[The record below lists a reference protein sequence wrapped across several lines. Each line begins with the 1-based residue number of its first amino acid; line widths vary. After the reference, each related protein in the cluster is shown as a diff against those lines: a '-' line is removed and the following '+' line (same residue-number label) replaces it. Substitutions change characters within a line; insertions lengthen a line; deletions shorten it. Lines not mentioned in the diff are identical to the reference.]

1 MAQTKTSV
9 QTGGFVRGIDE
20 VVKIL
25 SASGDSPENEHKEPS
40 KVSEKAESLG
50 QLKACA
56 ARLSRINHFTK
67 GQLVQWK
74 EGLKNKATP
83 AYGQP
88 VIVVDVLKKPVFDFG
103 ENSDG
108 SQYINEPLTLVAGII
123 AENGDFLCYHF
134 DGRRFES
141 HLRNEHEED

>member
-1 MAQTKTSV
+1 MATIISGT
-9 QTGGFVRGIDE
+9 QTGDVVRGIDE
-20 VVKIL
+20 VVRIL
-25 SASGDSPENEHKEPS
+25 SKVGDCTEDKPEETGKGLA
-40 KVSEKAESLG
+40 KAESMG

-56 ARLSRINHFTK
+56 ARLRKRNHFTK

-103 ENSDG
+103 QNGDG

-123 AENGDFLCYHF
+123 AENGEFLCYHF
-134 DGRRFES
+134 DGRRFEP
-141 HLRNEHEED
+141 HKECE

>member
-1 MAQTKTSV
+1 MARVISGV
-9 QTGGFVRGIDE
+9 HSGGDMMGIDA
-20 VVKIL
+20 VIKVL
-25 SASGDSPENEHKEPS
+25 SADSGSTENENKETS
-40 KVSEKAESLG
+40 KVPDKVMNLG
-50 QLKACA
+50 RLKACA
-56 ARLSRINHFTK
+56 ARLSKINHFTN

-88 VIVVDVLKKPVFDFG
+88 VIVVDVLKKPVFNFG

-134 DGRRFES
+134 DARRFEP
-141 HLRNEHEED
+141 HVRNENEED

>member
-1 MAQTKTSV
+1 MARIITGV
-9 QTGGFVRGIDE
+9 QTGGDVMGIDA
-20 VVKIL
+20 VIKVL
-25 SASGDSPENEHKEPS
+25 SAGEGSTENENKETR
-40 KVSEKAESLG
+40 KAPDKTVNLVR
-50 QLKACA
+50 LKECA
-56 ARLSRINHFTK
+56 ARLSKINHFTN

-134 DGRRFES
+134 DGRRFEPYV
-141 HLRNEHEED
+141 RAENEEE